1 MFSLSFVYLLWRT
14 GLLESFLLVRKN
26 EIMAFVGK
34 WVELE
39 IIMLNGVSQA
49 QKTKYLMLIYE
60 I

>member
-1 MFSLSFVYLLWRT
+1 MFSQSFVYLLWRT
-14 GLLESFLLVRKN
+14 GLLESFLLVNKN

>member
-1 MFSLSFVYLLWRT
+1 
-14 GLLESFLLVRKN
+14 
-26 EIMAFVGK
+26 MAFVGK